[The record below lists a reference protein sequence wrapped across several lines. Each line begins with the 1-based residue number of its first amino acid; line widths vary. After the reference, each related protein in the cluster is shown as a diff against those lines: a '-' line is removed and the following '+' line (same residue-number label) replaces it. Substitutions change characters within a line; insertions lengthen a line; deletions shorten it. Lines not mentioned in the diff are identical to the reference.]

1 MENLEQRTSMGK
13 VVSDGAAVSQNDQ
26 EKAAENQQ
34 AREERGAIS
43 GEQEA
48 GRGMRH
54 PGLGV
59 ATSLQGPAEGTEA
72 CQG

>member
-1 MENLEQRTSMGK
+1 MGK

-34 AREERGAIS
+34 AREETGAS
-43 GEQEA
+43 SEEQEA
-48 GRGMRH
+48 GRGMRR
-54 PGLGV
+54 PGLEVG
-59 ATSLQGPAEGTEA
+59 TSPQHPAESTEA